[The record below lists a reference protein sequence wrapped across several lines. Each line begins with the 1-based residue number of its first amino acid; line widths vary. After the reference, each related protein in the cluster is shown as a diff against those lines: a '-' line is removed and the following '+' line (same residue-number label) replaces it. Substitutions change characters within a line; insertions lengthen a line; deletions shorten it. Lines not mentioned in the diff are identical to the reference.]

1 MLSRKGIIPQRCS
14 AMRRER
20 PDGILMVTDALTI
33 LNRQQVYDFATVH
46 RLEPVLKGVLVDLTR
61 DEREG

>member
-1 MLSRKGIIPQRCS
+1 
-14 AMRRER
+14 MRRER